1 MRVSYS
7 PERYSSLVW
16 QKYQFTEGGREMPS
30 LSLRTWTLMLNNPE
44 TVTAEMDPSKMHIKR
59 LHKGMVRM
67 SSECLTPFNLMKMSS
82 GCTPRLWAAE
92 TTWQKVSACPP
103 ASREQSTLSPTEPQ
117 IITFLDRGW
126 GGFPDFPTGLCVI
139 TRVFTR
145 EGWRQ
150 ESRGQTET
158 GGAAGQE
165 REGGLQTTDAG
176 AQEAGDTKQ
185 RHP

>member
-1 MRVSYS
+1 MSQLQPRKI
-7 PERYSSLVW
+7 L
-16 QKYQFTEGGREMPS
+16 F
-30 LSLRTWTLMLNNPE
+30 LSLAKVSVHRGRQRNAITFFVHLDSDVKQSE
-44 TVTAEMDPSKMHIKR
+44 TVTAEMDPSKMHIKP
-59 LHKGMVRM
+59 LHKGKVRM

-82 GCTPRLWAAE
+82 GCTPHLWAAE
-92 TTWQKVSACPP
+92 MTQQKVSTCPP
-103 ASREQSTLSPTEPQ
+103 APTESSMLSPPEPR

-165 REGGLQTTDAG
+165 HGRGPQTTDAG

-185 RHP
+185 MCP

>member
-1 MRVSYS
+1 
-7 PERYSSLVW
+7 
-16 QKYQFTEGGREMPS
+16 MPS

-59 LHKGMVRM
+59 LHKGMVRV

-82 GCTPRLWAAE
+82 GCTPRLRAAE
-92 TTWQKVSACPP
+92 TTQQKVSACPP
-103 ASREQSTLSPTEPQ
+103 APTESSTLSPPEPR
-117 IITFLDRGW
+117 IITFLD
-126 GGFPDFPTGLCVI
+126 GGGEVFRISQLDSVI

-165 REGGLQTTDAG
+165 RGRGPQTTDAG

-185 RHP
+185 MHP